1 MSTALSAN
9 LVFNMQRGGTRFGY
23 GLYRPRDIKGG
34 GAKANIRIYQQRQR
48 TNIRDAPDIG

>member
-9 LVFNMQRGGTRFGY
+9 LVFNMQRGGARFGY

-34 GAKANIRIYQQRQR
+34 GAKANIRIHQQRQR
-48 TNIRDAPDIG
+48 ANIRDAPDIG